1 MESEKRIAAAKDVV
15 RHLQTRYSKPHHRIH
30 GDAAQDNANRLRA
43 LEGLCG
49 KCPNLELRFG
59 RKDGKEI
66 VALGCSKV
74 YTPISLYE
82 NTPLGTTASCPGYS
96 KRKI

>member
-30 GDAAQDNANRLRA
+30 GEAAMDNSNRLRA

-49 KCPNLELRFG
+49 KCENLQLSFG
-59 RKDGKEI
+59 RKDGKEV
-66 VALGCSKV
+66 VALGCSKG
-74 YTPISLYE
+74 YTPVALYE
-82 NTPLGTTASCPGYS
+82 NTPLGAKANCLGYS